1 MYQLVLMDIRIKVS
15 IRALAIVS
23 KDSPLRRRRYEAELT
38 ILEIVLEIVYQYSF
52 AISGNLT
59 QMLIL
64 KLMNS

>member
-38 ILEIVLEIVYQYSF
+38 ILEIVFQPVR
-52 AISGNLT
+52 
-59 QMLIL
+59 
-64 KLMNS
+64 

>member
-1 MYQLVLMDIRIKVS
+1 MDIRIKVS
-15 IRALAIVS
+15 IRALAILS

-38 ILEIVLEIVYQYSF
+38 ILEIVLEIVYQFFF